1 MSYTEGY
8 SAEAINS
15 GFIEQL
21 ETQGTTKTAAESLN
35 FIRDR
40 IREASF
46 TDLVVPNQ
54 RVVRG
59 DLQRS
64 TEHDTLVKIVD
75 IEPGSRA
82 MPLNFRGQPQAEYI
96 SGKRYAIGFFTISS
110 LKFEI
115 VEQELMAYEMP
126 VTKIIEENSLKDM
139 VEVKDREFVLHIE
152 TAVQAMQE
160 EAMGAATSFNTTNV
174 NNGTV
179 LEVSKVKGTLALQQ
193 TSDNFVVKAI
203 QRPDIVK
210 IKKLL
215 KRTIQDGSGNVVR
228 QGRLR
233 PEVMLATES
242 DIDEFDGWTH
252 EDLGDKLQSETAV
265 NGWGYNKAIGLRMVR
280 TIKNDILREGNVYV
294 FTSADYFGRNYTL
307 NDVKFYIDKIANRI
321 YWQAWMD
328 IGMGFGN
335 IASVVKLELYSG
347 SVTDGNDPATYS
359 DTGYSAAIPV
369 DVEDMGGVNNK
380 AADGLTYPSVVLY

>member
-1 MSYTEGY
+1 MPSYTDGY
-8 SAEAINS
+8 SASEINS
-15 GFIEQL
+15 GFVEQL
-21 ETQGTTKTAAESLN
+21 ETQGSTKTAAESLN

-46 TDLVVPNQ
+46 ADLVVPNQ

-64 TEHDTLVKIVD
+64 VNHDTLVRIVD

-82 MPLNFRGQPQAEYI
+82 MSLNFRGQPNATYVT
-96 SGKRYAIGFFTISS
+96 GKRYAISFFTISS

-126 VTKIIEENSLKDM
+126 VTKIIEKNSLKDM
-139 VEVKDREFVLHIE
+139 VEVKDREFLLHVE
-152 TAVQAMQE
+152 AAVQAMQE
-160 EAMGAATSFNTTNV
+160 EANGSVTAFNTSTV
-174 NNGTV
+174 NAGGV
-179 LEVSKVKGTLALQQ
+179 VGVSKIKGTLALQQ
-193 TSDNFVVKAI
+193 TSDDFVVHAI

-215 KRTIQDGSGNVVR
+215 KRVIVDSSGNVVR

-242 DIDEFDGWTH
+242 DIDEFDGWTL
-252 EDLGDKLQSETAV
+252 EDLGDKLQSETAI
-265 NGWGYNKAIGLRMVR
+265 NGWAYNKAIGLKIVR
-280 TIKNDILREGNVYV
+280 TIKNDILREGNIYV

-328 IGMGFGN
+328 VGMGFGN
-335 IASVVKLELYSG
+335 IASAVKIELYSG
-347 SVTDGNDPATYS
+347 AVTDGAT
-359 DTGYSAAIPV
+359 DTGYAAGIPV
-369 DVEDMGGVNNK
+369 DTEDMGGINNK
-380 AADGLTYPSVVLY
+380 AAEGLTFPQVSTY

>member
-1 MSYTEGY
+1 MSYTDGY
-8 SAEAINS
+8 SAAEINS
-15 GFIEQL
+15 GFVEQL
-21 ETQGTTKTAAESLN
+21 ETQGSQKTAAESLN

-126 VTKIIEENSLKDM
+126 VTRIIEQNSLKDM
-139 VEVKDREFVLHIE
+139 VEVKDREFLLHVE
-152 TAVQAMQE
+152 TAVQAMQS
-160 EAMGAATSFNTTNV
+160 EANGGATAFTTANV
-174 NNGTV
+174 NAGSV
-179 LEVSKVKGTLALQQ
+179 VGASKVKGTLALQE
-193 TSDNFVVKAI
+193 TSANFTVKAI

-210 IKKLL
+210 IKRLL
-215 KRTIQDGSGNVVR
+215 KRVITDSSGNVVR

-242 DIDEFDGWTH
+242 DIDEFDSWTH

-265 NGWGYNKAIGLRMVR
+265 NGWSYNKAVGLRIVR

-347 SVTDGNDPATYS
+347 SVTDGATS
-359 DTGYSAAIPV
+359 SGFASAVPV
-369 DVEDMGGVNNK
+369 EVEDMGGVNNK
-380 AADGLTYPSVVLY
+380 ASEGLTFPQVSTY

>member
-1 MSYTEGY
+1 MSYVDGHST
-8 SAEAINS
+8 SDINQ
-15 GFIEQL
+15 GFVERL
-21 ETQGTTKTAAESLN
+21 ETQGTEKTAAESLP

-46 TDLVVPNQ
+46 ADLVVPNK

-126 VTKIIEENSLKDM
+126 ITRIIEENSLKDM
-139 VEVKDREFVLHIE
+139 VEVKDREFLLHVE
-152 TAVQAMQE
+152 ACVQSMQE
-160 EAMGAATSFNTTNV
+160 EANGSVVGFNRTNV
-174 NNGTV
+174 DNGTT
-179 LEVSKVKGTLALQQ
+179 LEVSKVKGSLAMQQ
-193 TSDNFVVKAI
+193 TADNFVAHAI

-210 IKKLL
+210 VKRLL
-215 KRTIQDGSGNVVR
+215 KRMIQDSAGNIVR

-233 PEVMLATES
+233 PACMLACES
-242 DIDEFDGWTH
+242 DIDEFDSWTH
-252 EDLGDKLQSETAV
+252 EDLGDKLQSETAI
-265 NGWGYNKAIGLRMVR
+265 NGYGYSKAVGLKIIR

-294 FTSADYFGRNYTL
+294 FTEAQYFGRNYTL
-307 NDVKFYIDKIANRI
+307 NDVKFYIDKVANRI

-335 IASVVKLELYSG
+335 IAAVVKLELYSG
-347 SVTDGNDPATYS
+347 SVTEGATDS
-359 DTGYSAAIPV
+359 GFAAGVPV

-380 AADGLTYPSVVLY
+380 AEDGLTFPSVTLY